1 MIDQFYVAIPV
12 DTAGWTDEEKAD
24 FQREVTIATEIAA
37 QNSYRRIMDR
47 RAEEMR
53 NA

>member
-24 FQREVTIATEIAA
+24 FQREVTIAAEIAA
-37 QNSYRRIMDR
+37 QNAYRMIMSER
-47 RAEEMR
+47 ES
-53 NA
+53 N